1 MRYLEV
7 RRHAMRVKPGDH
19 LSQVGVT
26 LARKVGDTMGA
37 FALVVTSD
45 VPRAFET
52 AIAMGFAVDEQLHG
66 LADEMGAAV
75 EQEVA
80 WDAGFAAFAHAVT
93 LGRATADYAQR
104 QADLWRNFISQI
116 PNGFSALAISHGG
129 IIEAGAVACLPA
141 ADHVSWG
148 GACGYCEGGRLE
160 FDGEKWVG
168 VEVLRV
174 KQPQ

>member
-7 RRHAMRVKPGDH
+7 RRHTIRVKPGDH
-19 LSQVGVT
+19 LSQAGVT
-26 LARKVGDTMGA
+26 LARQVGDRMGS
-37 FALVVTSD
+37 FALVVTSGI
-45 VPRAFET
+45 PRAFET
-52 AIAMGFAVDEQLHG
+52 AIAMGFAVDAQLPG
-66 LADEMGAAV
+66 LAQIGAAV

-80 WDAGFAAFAHAVT
+80 WDAGCAAFARAVA
-93 LGRATADYAQR
+93 LGRATADYAAR
-104 QADLWRNFISQI
+104 QADLWRNIISQI

-141 ADHVSWG
+141 ADHASWG
-148 GACGYCEGGRLE
+148 GACGYCEGVRLA

-174 KQPQ
+174 KQP